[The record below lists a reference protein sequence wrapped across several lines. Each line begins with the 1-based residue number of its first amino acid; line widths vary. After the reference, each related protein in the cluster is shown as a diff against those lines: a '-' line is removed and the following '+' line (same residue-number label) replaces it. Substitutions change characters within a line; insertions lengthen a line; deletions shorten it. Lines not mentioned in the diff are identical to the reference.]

1 MTDNYRSLLP
11 PNSTKLEKEL
21 EKVGQVISDIP
32 VPFVELSRIDDCPEP
47 YLPWL
52 AWENRV
58 EYWNPSWSIEQ
69 KRNAIHSAKNFNAG
83 RGTKASLK
91 ALIDT
96 VTTDYQIKAWHE
108 TTPKGQP
115 YSFVV
120 KVSPLRLLTI
130 DELAMLHTAIDAT
143 KSQRDLYA
151 IEAKVKTETLMYI
164 GGFSTQAERIYLAQK

>member
-1 MTDNYRSLLP
+1 MTDYRSLLP

-32 VPFVELSRIDDCPEP
+32 VPFVELSRIDDCPDP

-83 RGTKASLK
+83 RGSKASLK

-96 VTTDYQIKAWHE
+96 VTTQYQLVAWHE
-108 TTPKGQP
+108 TTPKGTP

-120 KVSPLRLLTI
+120 QVQNELTL
-130 DELAMLHTAIDAT
+130 DELSQLHTAIDST
-143 KSQRDLYA
+143 KSQRDLYSVQ
-151 IEAKVKTETLMYI
+151 AKVKTIGQITVVGVCHYGETVYM
-164 GGFSTQAERIYLAQK
+164 STNE